1 MWQSCHC
8 GEGHYV
14 GVCGTVSVVRCRTTG
29 KLATWQRISNAFPK
43 TARELG
49 HELWVALVQRHS
61 VRSLSCAKAVVV
73 VVVGAVACV
82 GWSCL
87 W

>member
-8 GEGHYV
+8 GEGQYV
-14 GVCGTVSVVRCRTTG
+14 GVCGTVSVVRCRATG
-29 KLATWQRISNAFPK
+29 KLATHFQRISQ

-61 VRSLSCAKAVVV
+61 VRSLGCAKAVVV

>member
-8 GEGHYV
+8 GEGQYV
-14 GVCGTVSVVRCRTTG
+14 GVCGTVSVVRCRATG
-29 KLATWQRISNAFPK
+29 KLATHFQRISQ

-49 HELWVALVQRHS
+49 HELLMSFGLPWYSDTQCAASVVQR
-61 VRSLSCAKAVVV
+61 L
-73 VVVGAVACV
+73 
-82 GWSCL
+82 L